1 MIEITLDDS
10 DLQRGLSQLLRN
22 ATQTAPMMRGM
33 AQELESLTKD
43 NFASESWGGD
53 KWPQSKAAAAN
64 SRKTLY
70 ATGELHDSISTQSGK
85 GYARIGSN
93 IKYAAIHHFGGTVKA
108 KNKPYLMIP
117 VGDGFRKV
125 KQVQI
130 PARPYLPLNADGQLQ
145 PGGENKLLQ
154 VALDALSK
162 GV

>member
-1 MIEITLDDS
+1 
-10 DLQRGLSQLLRN
+10 
-22 ATQTAPMMRGM
+22 
-33 AQELESLTKD
+33 
-43 NFASESWGGD
+43 
-53 KWPQSKAAAAN
+53 
-64 SRKTLY
+64 
-70 ATGELHDSISTQSGK
+70 
-85 GYARIGSN
+85 
-93 IKYAAIHHFGGTVKA
+93 
-108 KNKPYLMIP
+108 MIP